1 MSKKSLSRVSN
12 KLSKRTD
19 LELMSIHVRALFTH
33 NAESRLLLVNEPD
46 SPIAPA
52 PRLFLGRTRI
62 GNIWR
67 FRADL
72 PENLIQEID
81 TLCTDEPPVNA
92 EFKRPPRHFERYVR
106 LLEKHGSV
114 ENVLTGPAY
123 CFPKNILPSRQLLS
137 IAENDAERLHG
148 GFEDL
153 VAELP
158 AWQPFVALIEGNRAV
173 SVCRSV
179 RITPEAH
186 EAGVETL
193 PAFRGKGYA
202 KDAVAEWAQRVS
214 AVGAIPL
221 YSTSWENNASQA
233 VARKL
238 GLECY
243 GADFQIN

>member
-1 MSKKSLSRVSN
+1 ML
-12 KLSKRTD
+12 TD

-33 NAESRLLLVNEPD
+33 NAESRLLFVNEPD
-46 SPIAPA
+46 SAVAPA
-52 PRLFLGRTRI
+52 PRLFLGRTRV
-62 GNIWR
+62 GNVWR

-72 PENLIQEID
+72 PENLIQELD
-81 TLCTDEPPVNA
+81 SLCTDEPPVNT
-92 EFKRPPRHFERYVR
+92 EFNEPPRHVERYVR
-106 LLEKHGSV
+106 LLEKHAPV
-114 ENVLTGPAY
+114 ERVSTGPAY
-123 CFPKNILPSRQLLS
+123 HFPENIAPSRHPV
-137 IAENDAERLHG
+137 AMTENDAERLQG
-148 GFEDL
+148 GFEEL

-193 PAFRGKGYA
+193 PDFRGKGYA
-202 KDAVAEWAQRVS
+202 KDVAAQWAQRVR

-238 GLECY
+238 RLECY
-243 GADFQIN
+243 GADFQVI